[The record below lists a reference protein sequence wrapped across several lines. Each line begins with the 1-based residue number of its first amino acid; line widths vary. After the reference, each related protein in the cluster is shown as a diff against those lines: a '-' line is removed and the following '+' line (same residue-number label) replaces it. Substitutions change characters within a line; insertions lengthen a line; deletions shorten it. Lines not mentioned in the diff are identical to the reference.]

1 MKIIW
6 LNNKQLNVL
15 GTTAVLF
22 PTVYGAQK
30 KVYETKYEKKKAS
43 YEIKKQS
50 VIRNIKVYIVLF
62 TKPRIIFL
70 FG

>member
-30 KVYETKYEKKKAS
+30 IYETKYEKKS
-43 YEIKKQS
+43 
-50 VIRNIKVYIVLF
+50 
-62 TKPRIIFL
+62 
-70 FG
+70 